1 MTSIKKSNQWRFTM
15 ITKYDSYHTKIEN
28 DLQSIIEKEGFEGD
42 GANSKAFGF
51 WFLKHYSNLSEED
64 INEGIIDGSEDNGI
78 DAYIYM
84 DKPEKT
90 LELFQ
95 FKFPEIKNVKNE
107 INKDAI
113 LKIFDG
119 ISILINPKNDYH
131 SKNAGFNDLLDF
143 IKDTEVYKININFV
157 SYNAGIIDTNNIE
170 LINRKISD
178 FKQTMQISYKTYNA
192 DDIINLYDKM
202 QRKNSVSLS
211 LGYVNMQSSYSIEGS
226 KHINS
231 WVGVIQAK
239 KLLSSVTPKLAVIF
253 DENIRLFERD
263 SSVNEKITLTAKDA
277 RSSNMFYFYN
287 NGITVICDQ
296 AKNSPGTSTMSLEG
310 ASIVNGCQTVT
321 SLATAYNDHSLQ
333 DDVNVLIRIIEI
345 NTYEERSLI
354 TQYLNSQNTV
364 KESYFIAN
372 NHIVRDLQQ
381 QLLKKGYFLER
392 QINELSYRKQ
402 YGNNVSPEMEN
413 ATVLKLEDTVQHY
426 VGAYINKDAAQAK
439 RGKGALFDRNHIEDR
454 LKDATAERV
463 IEAEVTYSKVSKVVT
478 KYRKN
483 RRSKTNHEFTDYLGI
498 SPDEYVSDEYSF
510 VNTGDILILNA
521 VTLMTNPNLDE
532 KIKKAIILIK
542 NIVKDNDDLSQLPP
556 ATMTKRSQI
565 YSEVQNRII
574 KQKADVRKD

>member
-1 MTSIKKSNQWRFTM
+1 M
-15 ITKYDSYHTKIEN
+15 ITKYDSYHTKIET
-28 DLQSIIEKEGFEGD
+28 DLQSIIKKEGFKGD
-42 GANSKAFGF
+42 GASSKAFGF
-51 WFLKHYSNLSEED
+51 WFLKHYSYLSEED
-64 INEGIIDGSEDNGI
+64 INERIIDGSEDNGI
-78 DAYIYM
+78 DAYLYM
-84 DKPEKT
+84 DKQDKT

-107 INKDAI
+107 ISKDAI

-119 ISILINPKNDYH
+119 ISILISPKNDYH
-131 SKNAGFNDLLDF
+131 NKNDGFNDLLDF

-157 SYNAGIIDTNNIE
+157 SYNAGIIDSNNTE
-170 LINRKISD
+170 LINRKISE

-253 DENIRLFERD
+253 DENIRLFEKD

-321 SLATAYNDHSLQ
+321 SLATAYKENSLR
-333 DDVNVLIRIIEI
+333 DDVNVLVRIIEI

-364 KESYFIAN
+364 KDSYFIAN

-402 YGNNVSPEMEN
+402 YGNDVSSEMES

-426 VGAYINKDAAQAK
+426 VGAYINKDAPQAK

-454 LKDATAERV
+454 LKDATADRV
-463 IEAEVTYSKVSKVVT
+463 IEAEVTYSEISKVVT

-498 SPDEYVSDEYSF
+498 SPDDYVSDEYSF

-521 VTLMTNPNLDE
+521 VTLMKNPNLDE

-542 NIVKDNDDLSQLPP
+542 DIVKDSDDLSQLPP

-565 YSEVQNRII
+565 YSKVQNKII
-574 KQKADVRKD
+574 KQ